1 MKTRW
6 GFPRATRLRWVFSFH
21 LLGDFQSVFQC
32 EGGVPPQAD
41 AWGPSPRVGGSHYVR
56 TLGYRERVAP
66 YQSERSERA
75 ADAMCVPTAPRVART
90 PPQVWK
96 HDPLP
101 PCLGADGRMVGW
113 SAYAAGCQRV
123 GSSRRGFAGLDGW
136 SRGLWG
142 FPVELLQW
150 WCNHGTHPCRPPL
163 AKKPASSWK
172 TSPAP
177 WLFRS
182 RDSRVSAQL
191 RPCRLRR
198 CGAAQGIPAKCA
210 SGPFV

>member
-6 GFPRATRLRWVFSFH
+6 VFHGLPASAGFFRFTFWEIFKLFS
-21 LLGDFQSVFQC
+21 SVR
-32 EGGVPPQAD
+32 GVPPQAD

-75 ADAMCVPTAPRVART
+75 ADAMCVPTAPRVAGT
-90 PPQVWK
+90 PPQVQELG
-96 HDPLP
+96 PLP
-101 PCLGADGRMVGW
+101 PSLGADGRMVGW
-113 SAYAAGCQRV
+113 SAYAAGWRRA
-123 GSSRRGFAGLDGW
+123 GPSRRNLAGFDGW
-136 SRGLWG
+136 SRGLWS

-172 TSPAP
+172 NLT
-177 WLFRS
+177 
-182 RDSRVSAQL
+182 
-191 RPCRLRR
+191 RPL
-198 CGAAQGIPAKCA
+198 A
-210 SGPFV
+210 F